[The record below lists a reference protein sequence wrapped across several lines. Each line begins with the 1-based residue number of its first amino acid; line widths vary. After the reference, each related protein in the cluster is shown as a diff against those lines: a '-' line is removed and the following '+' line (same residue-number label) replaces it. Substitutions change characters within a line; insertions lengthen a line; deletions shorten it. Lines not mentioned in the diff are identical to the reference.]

1 MAKALLFLSFLFLA
15 SAAAASNFAPVESV
29 FHLTKNTN
37 RNQVHYGVEVDS
49 DCQPDGRKPLTP
61 YWLMREQGDGIT
73 EKLRFWEQPGYG
85 VRQPEAVNETETGHR
100 FEFVIRG
107 VPEKQLEMTVLAE
120 EGQCVAHAVTDID
133 GIPAVLNR
141 IDIEVSGWANVH
153 RVEIFGTAVDDGRA
167 VSEITHQD

>member
-1 MAKALLFLSFLFLA
+1 MAKALLLLSFLFLA
-15 SAAAASNFAPVESV
+15 NAATASKFAPVKSV

-37 RNQVHYGVEVDS
+37 HNQVHYGVDVDS
-49 DCQPDGRKPLTP
+49 DCRPDDSKPLTP
-61 YWLMREQGDGIT
+61 YWLMRERGDDIT

-85 VRQPEAVNETETGHR
+85 VRQPEAVNETENGHR

-107 VPEKQLEMTVLAE
+107 VPEKQLEMTVRAE
-120 EGQCVAHAVTDID
+120 NGQCVARAITDID

-153 RVEIFGTAVDDGRA
+153 RVEIFGTAIDDGRL